1 MTGVAPGGPGTSTES
16 ALNVGPGTHTVTVGG
31 GGDGAPAGGDNNRG
45 NSGANSV
52 FSTIIAQGGG
62 GGGSESPIDGSQS
75 PGWNGGSGGG
85 GAGQY
90 VTSTTPINTPTAT
103 PIAVTIG
110 NGGWGA
116 SKGPGGNAGSGEDS
130 SVAFPAGTV
139 TMNGGGGGG
148 DESAGT
154 SNQLWREDS
163 TAGTINITL
172 INANA
177 KVYFSCMQGDCFSSG
192 GCTIVTEM
200 AARAGSSNLSVTDP
214 QDDSGAIR
222 WPKRHQYRLTAD
234 DDRVMFVEGV
244 MDVTNSANEAWCF
257 GPTCYACLLYTS
269 PSPRDS

>member
-1 MTGVAPGGPGTSTES
+1 MANLIIKPTS
-16 ALNVGPGTHTVTVGG
+16 
-31 GGDGAPAGGDNNRG
+31 
-45 NSGANSV
+45 
-52 FSTIIAQGGG
+52 
-62 GGGSESPIDGSQS
+62 GGSLILQDEGGTAAHTIDA
-75 PGWNGGSGGG
+75 SGNHTLSG
-85 GAGQY
+85 
-90 VTSTTPINTPTAT
+90 TTNNLGTAT
-103 PIAVTIG
+103 AGTLSSGVT
-110 NGGWGA
+110 
-116 SKGPGGNAGSGEDS
+116 
-130 SVAFPAGTV
+130 FPAGHVLQVVYKELTY
-139 TMNGGGGGG
+139 GG

-257 GPTCYACLLYTS
+257 GPTCYATS
-269 PSPRDS
+269 GSFFTNYAGANGRGSMVLMEIQT